1 MLPEGGRASRGGSA
15 PAEEAMAVSVVL
27 QRLATCTVRGDPLR
41 APPSGRAK
49 YQPQAPWTRIIS
61 GQIKSHRLPNPCSTV
76 CTPRTTLSPTYS
88 PRLQPL
94 HLELYT
100 MQRGVLL
107 FSLLLAAS
115 WAVDANE
122 QQSEWQGRANAKAK
136 SAEMATLFENEV
148 NERVLMHA
156 RARALPNC
164 PT

>member
-1 MLPEGGRASRGGSA
+1 
-15 PAEEAMAVSVVL
+15 
-27 QRLATCTVRGDPLR
+27 
-41 APPSGRAK
+41 
-49 YQPQAPWTRIIS
+49 
-61 GQIKSHRLPNPCSTV
+61 
-76 CTPRTTLSPTYS
+76 
-88 PRLQPL
+88 
-94 HLELYT
+94 

-156 RARALPNC
+156 RARAAKLP
-164 PT
+164 T